1 MDTNPMVR
9 CHCGAVSFRAVLP
22 KPLTVDVCHCL
33 ECQRQSSS
41 AFGVSAVFPVEGML
55 PFAEDLQP
63 RVGMWTRKTDS
74 GRTLECYFCKTC
86 GVRLIHRGLL
96 PDGTSSEVLTVKG
109 GCMENLSLEGA
120 RHIYTR
126 TARVPVPEGSYSG
139 PPDQY

>member
-1 MDTNPMVR
+1 MIR

-22 KPLTVDVCHCL
+22 KPLAVDVCHCS

-41 AFGVSAVFPVEGML
+41 AFGISAVFPVEGML

-63 RVGMWTRKTDS
+63 HVGMWTRKTDS

-96 PDGTSSEVLTVKG
+96 PDGSSSQTLTVKG
-109 GCMENLSLEGA
+109 GCMENLSLDGA

-126 TARVPVPEGSYSG
+126 SARVPVPEGSCSR

>member
-1 MDTNPMVR
+1 MVR
-9 CHCGAVSFRAVLP
+9 CHCGAVSFRVVLP

-55 PFAEDLQP
+55 PLAEDLQP

-96 PDGTSSEVLTVKG
+96 PDGTSSQILTVKG
-109 GCMENLSLEGA
+109 GCMENLSLEAA